1 MMIDYTRKLV
11 FLSNRKVAS
20 TSMERA
26 LGQVKGMARMNGNPV
41 LKHIDFTRYRRMEQ
55 PLRTNGFTTIT
66 VVREPFDK
74 AVSWYKFR
82 ARETLKDDP
91 RYVGDL
97 DFPTFLDNFIT
108 GKNGWAM
115 EFLDNLF
122 CTDSRSGDTVDMIF
136 KYENLGA
143 FETLLRNIYGAELVL
158 PELNVSEPTPAPIN
172 FEDYRA
178 RYELAFPKEFEW
190 YRTLPTPPVTLSGAL
205 SEN

>member
-41 LKHIDFTRYRRMEQ
+41 LKHIDYTRYRRMEA

-82 ARETLKDDP
+82 ARDTLKGDP
-91 RYVGDL
+91 RYVGHL

-108 GKNGWAM
+108 GKSGWAM

-122 CTDSRSGDTVDMIF
+122 CTDTRSGDTVDMIY

-158 PELNVSEPTPAPIN
+158 PELNVSEPTPVPID
-172 FEDYRA
+172 FEAYRKT
-178 RYELAFPKEFEW
+178 YEQAFPKEFEW
-190 YRTLPTPPVTLSGAL
+190 YRTLPPPSVTLPAT
-205 SEN
+205 

>member
-1 MMIDYTRKLV
+1 MMIDYDRKLV

-26 LGQVKGMARMNGNPV
+26 LGQVKGMARLNGNPV
-41 LKHIDFTRYRRMEQ
+41 LKHIDYTRYKRMEQ
-55 PLRTNGFTTIT
+55 PLRTKGFTTIT

-82 ARETLKDDP
+82 ARPELQGDP

-97 DFPTFLDNFIT
+97 DFKTFLNNFIT
-108 GKNGWAM
+108 GKSGWAM

-122 CTDSRSGDTVDMIF
+122 CVDSRSNETVDIIH

-143 FETLLRNIYGAELVL
+143 FETLLQSIYGADFSL
-158 PELNVSEPTPAPIN
+158 PHLNVSAPVADTD
-172 FEDYRA
+172 FSVHRP
-178 RYELAFPKEFEW
+178 RYEAAFPEAFEW
-190 YRTLPTPPVTLSGAL
+190 YRALPNPETAL
-205 SEN
+205 TGR